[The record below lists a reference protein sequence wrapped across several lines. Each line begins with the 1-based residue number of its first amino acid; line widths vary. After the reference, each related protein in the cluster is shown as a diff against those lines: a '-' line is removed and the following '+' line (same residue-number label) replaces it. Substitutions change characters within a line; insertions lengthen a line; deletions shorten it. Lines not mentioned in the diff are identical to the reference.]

1 MGRVILG
8 YTVFI
13 LALFL
18 ALTVTAS
25 VKVALWIFAVLHV
38 SCALGASVCLW
49 WEQKALRFTRPE
61 REEMATYRGYDVVT
75 EQNKDALLQGDVAGL
90 RR

>member
-1 MGRVILG
+1 MTMGRVILG

-25 VKVALWIFAVLHV
+25 VKVALWIADPNDEDFREGMVRFEGWIWEDDEQ
-38 SCALGASVCLW
+38 GA
-49 WEQKALRFTRPE
+49 R
-61 REEMATYRGYDVVT
+61 
-75 EQNKDALLQGDVAGL
+75 VAGA
-90 RR
+90 RSAT